1 MMVEKE
7 KRIAFATIK
16 EILSIKSD
24 GGDVIPNI
32 DISLIESFSR
42 SIRIGKQI
50 YWIRREV
57 SDYMKIHGGI
67 RMHSSSIKVE
77 KEILFLTCDIM
88 NALVVASTRHTNYIL
103 V

>member
-1 MMVEKE
+1 MQRRISKKCTYGGKE

-42 SIRIGKQI
+42 ASGSAMLIIGL
-50 YWIRREV
+50 
-57 SDYMKIHGGI
+57 G
-67 RMHSSSIKVE
+67 E
-77 KEILFLTCDIM
+77 KSVII
-88 NALVVASTRHTNYIL
+88 
-103 V
+103 